1 MAKASRLAE
10 DTVQRVPPPTGQ
22 DMTIEM
28 YEDEDSHGNN
38 YCECCGQKI
47 RKLNPHRMCK
57 SKVALLEYIA
67 KQNDWVKISTGS
79 QRQVAGD
86 AAVLALRLEW
96 FGLVEHGPTRSGLYK
111 ATRNGIAFLKG
122 THLVPKVIWC
132 RDSKVIEKDSV
143 LVSVRSIKNVVLD
156 KEYWDNY
163 YLLQKEY

>member
-1 MAKASRLAE
+1 MTKDLYDE
-10 DTVQRVPPPTGQ
+10 DT
-22 DMTIEM
+22 
-28 YEDEDSHGNN
+28 HGTN

-79 QRQVAGD
+79 KKQLTGD

-96 FGLVEHGPTRSGLYK
+96 FGLVEHGPTRSGLYR
-111 ATRNGIAFLKG
+111 ATRKGINFLKG
-122 THLVPKVIWC
+122 TYAVPKIIWC
-132 RDSKVIEKDSV
+132 RDSRVVMQDAQLVTIGSV
-143 LVSVRSIKNVVLD
+143 KNVVLD

-163 YLLQKEY
+163 YFQQEY

>member
-1 MAKASRLAE
+1 
-10 DTVQRVPPPTGQ
+10 
-22 DMTIEM
+22 MTIEM
-28 YEDEDSHGNN
+28 YEDENPHGNN

-67 KQNDWVKISTGS
+67 KQNNWVRITNVHRVSI
-79 QRQVAGD
+79 GD

-96 FGLVEHGPTRSGLYK
+96 FGLVEHGPLRSGLYR
-111 ATRNGIAFLKG
+111 ATPKGIAFLKG

-143 LVSVRSIKNVVLD
+143 LVSVNSIKNVVLD

-163 YLLQKEY
+163 YLMQKEY